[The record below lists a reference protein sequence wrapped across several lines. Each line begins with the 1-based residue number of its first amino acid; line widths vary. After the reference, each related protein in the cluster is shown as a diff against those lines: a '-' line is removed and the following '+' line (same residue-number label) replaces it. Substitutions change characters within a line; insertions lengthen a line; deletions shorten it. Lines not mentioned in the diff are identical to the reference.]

1 MKEAAMAEVR
11 EKAFSTSLT
20 PDVGM
25 RVKIIAHSEN
35 RSFANVIESAVKVF
49 TLFPKDVRD
58 VLVDAAADA
67 ETGRRRLKELARIL
81 MYQDAMRRLNEAAN
95 AAAEHMTIEPD
106 PQDYDD
112 AVVVERHL

>member
-1 MKEAAMAEVR
+1 MAEVR
-11 EKAFSTSLT
+11 ERAFSTSLT

-25 RVKIIAHSEN
+25 RVKIIAHREN

-49 TLFPKDVRD
+49 TLFPKEVRD
-58 VLVDAAADA
+58 ILVDAAADA

-81 MYQDAMRRLNEAAN
+81 MYQDAMRRLDESAN
-95 AAAEHMTIEPD
+95 AAAGHMTIAPD

-112 AVVVERHL
+112 AVVVERRP